1 MIMKKQQQQGI
12 FLTVKKNL
20 PLHYKTCQSCS
31 FHDTFLNI
39 DKMIENNIK
48 KLNECSDKSNGSNIA
63 LISDDIKQELI
74 THGVISK
81 KYSNYPIILK
91 RE

>member
-1 MIMKKQQQQGI
+1 
-12 FLTVKKNL
+12 
-20 PLHYKTCQSCS
+20 
-31 FHDTFLNI
+31 
-39 DKMIENNIK
+39 MIENNIK
-48 KLNECSDKSNGSNIA
+48 KLNECFDKSNGSNIA